1 MSTGIKRVLSNRLS
15 IASGWSP
22 WLFLPMLLLLSA
34 LAALGTGR
42 FAIGPDK
49 VFGILASQVVP
60 LDVFWTETE
69 ARVIMLARLPRILM
83 AMIVGGGLA
92 MAGAALQGIFRNPLA
107 DPQIVGVSAGAA
119 FGGVLAL
126 LLFPSSVLVMLS
138 AFLFGMIALSV
149 VYWFSH
155 AGGRSLVLMLVLAG
169 VVVGALFGALV
180 SLITYLAD
188 PQDELPAIVFWLMGS
203 FATASYE
210 KVATVAIPVLAGGM
224 LMYLMRFRI
233 NVMSLGDE
241 DAETLGI
248 SVQRSR
254 WMVLAGVTAITAA
267 TVAVAGVIGWVGL
280 VIPHAARMMT
290 GADHRTLL
298 PVSALLGAIYMLII
312 DSIARSATAVEIP
325 IGILTAIIG
334 APVFIVLLKRN
345 KLGGWHGD

>member
-1 MSTGIKRVLSNRLS
+1 MSAGIKGVLSNRLP
-15 IASGWSP
+15 IVIGWSP
-22 WLFLPMLLLLSA
+22 WVFLPVLLFLSA
-34 LAALGTGR
+34 LVALGVGR
-42 FAIGPDK
+42 FAISPDK
-49 VFGILASQVVP
+49 VLGILASHVVP
-60 LDVFWTETE
+60 LDAFWSETE
-69 ARVIMLARLPRILM
+69 ASVVMLARLPRILM

-126 LLFPSSVLVMLS
+126 LLLPSSALVMLS
-138 AFLFGMIALSV
+138 AFLFGMIALGM

-155 AGGRSLVLMLVLAG
+155 VGGRSLVLMLVLAG
-169 VVVGALFGALV
+169 VVVGAMFGALV

-210 KVATVAIPVLAGGM
+210 KVATVAIPVLAGGT

-248 SVQRSR
+248 NVQRSR
-254 WMVLAGVTAITAA
+254 WMVLAAVTAITAA

-298 PVSALLGAIYMLII
+298 PVSALLGAIYMLLI

-334 APVFIVLLKRN
+334 APVFIGLLKRN

>member
-1 MSTGIKRVLSNRLS
+1 
-15 IASGWSP
+15 
-22 WLFLPMLLLLSA
+22 
-34 LAALGTGR
+34 
-42 FAIGPDK
+42 
-49 VFGILASQVVP
+49 
-60 LDVFWTETE
+60 
-69 ARVIMLARLPRILM
+69 
-83 AMIVGGGLA
+83 
-92 MAGAALQGIFRNPLA
+92 
-107 DPQIVGVSAGAA
+107 
-119 FGGVLAL
+119 
-126 LLFPSSVLVMLS
+126 
-138 AFLFGMIALSV
+138 
-149 VYWFSH
+149 
-155 AGGRSLVLMLVLAG
+155 
-169 VVVGALFGALV
+169 
-180 SLITYLAD
+180 
-188 PQDELPAIVFWLMGS
+188 
-203 FATASYE
+203 TASYE

-241 DAETLGI
+241 DAGTLGI

-312 DSIARSATAVEIP
+312 DSIARSATAMEIP